1 MRITALLFLL
11 ASAVTL
17 KAQST
22 EYSFGFR
29 ISGLERKNNKTI
41 ATIAHGKDVGITQG
55 SKGSVYGVVRKDM
68 PDHNQKL
75 GTTEVTDV
83 QDKIAVLEITLDS
96 EKEVRAGDLI
106 YLNINATE
114 GWHSIYF
121 YLAQDAIQVTDQN
134 NESYFSLEEVLQR
147 DGTALRTEKFLAMQR
162 EIRNEGD
169 RRKKANDQTKVI
181 AGPNQGKLVSEV
193 LQQTDTLQVW
203 LYLYDLSQNS
213 WDNMGRTIRL
223 AEGFYSYVNEGDVA
237 SSPVLK
243 DLFVD
248 ISDSN
253 REINFNNYKRRIT
266 LALVKQWYTDANNL
280 ISKKEYAQGV
290 ALLEA
295 SIFLADKINE
305 HEQSGINSYRI
316 AEISDFQQKYELS
329 LKWYEKS
336 KLEFNAAHNEEY
348 LAFSLNAIAKAN
360 YKLKAYDQSKEEYV
374 SAIALR
380 KKLSDADPQNKSEWQ
395 QLYNSYDG
403 AGTLYLDLKDYH
415 KAEELYR
422 QSLDAARKA
431 EYKDGEAA
439 ALWNVALCIS
449 EYQGDQASV
458 IKNYSASQTL
468 YKELGDSVSV
478 AQLYKRIGKAYAK
491 LNQPAKAVENY
502 AARLNYIRVNDLSNR
517 SDALW
522 DLGLAVAENKKDYK
536 KSTDYYQQA
545 IKLYVQ
551 LHDTASWVTLL
562 NNIGFNYRDLKDSIN
577 AYKNHQEAIRIAKT
591 TKSKESLA
599 DAYDRF
605 SSSYNSFN
613 NKKKRIEYLQ
623 KALQLWGDLNNFQK
637 VAETYEKVGDAYADL
652 NLPEA
657 ARNAFMKAMTF
668 YEKSGNAIK
677 QAEMY
682 WDYAYQTGNGLH
694 NYDRSIEVYKI
705 AYDLYM
711 HAGDSADASTMLSN
725 IGQNYWSKLEYQKA
739 IESHRAAIALATQ
752 CKNKSQVASSWSK
765 LSTLYSE
772 SNNPT
777 ASVEALVNAVTALTA
792 INDSTMLSSTCVNL
806 ANAYGKS
813 KDYAKSFE
821 YFNKALAIRKAMK
834 DSSGVASTYYSMA
847 GIYQNKSD
855 FKESK
860 RYYEEALALQRKLKD
875 KSSMIYTLTNQGVI
889 EQAVD
894 NNYAVAEKHFLEA
907 QKLALELND
916 NYILGYVYGRMKGMY
931 RSQGKKDLA
940 EAYVQKS
947 LNAYRK
953 GKLWKD
959 VALTLVDIGYDASY
973 VSGDTKK
980 AMEFL
985 NQAQSMADTIKD
997 TYLQANI
1004 YGAKSGVMREM
1015 AEFTNALMYAD
1026 KGLKLY
1032 SSIENDW
1039 GVAGAY
1045 IDKGNI
1051 FKQLSEY
1058 DSAIRCQQVADS
1070 IYKKINSEYPRLA
1083 PLANLGESY
1092 TAQGNYTKGLEYYNQ
1107 SLAIMQK
1114 AHDLNENLAIIQAC
1128 IGESYLYLNN
1138 YSESE
1143 KWLKESL
1150 TTCDK
1155 VGAMRAKADNLGVMG
1170 RLKIEEKKYD
1180 EALSYLNQGVKL
1192 SKDNALRIA
1201 YLNNLVLLGKLE
1213 TERKNYDRA
1222 KPLLEECIQLSRDA
1236 TKYSTLWEGLYWLG
1250 LVYKNNKQLAESKK
1264 YLTESVQVIEK
1275 IRNKVSG
1282 GDEARKLFST
1292 DKNILNV
1299 YESLIDVLLQLGET
1313 DMAMSYLQK
1322 NNEDNLKEKFKGLD
1336 IKFENKD
1343 KTKAVVQERTMKAKV
1358 DGIEQQLANEKALP
1372 LEKRNLEKIKNLEG
1386 IKTVAESDYLKFV
1399 NQQVNVRPELTKY
1412 FNNSVQPVNFRR
1424 EKKNIPADMALLSYL
1439 PGETQLYI
1447 FVATRDTVIAKV
1459 VDIGREQL
1467 NRNINA
1473 MLNIVRSSMGTFAE
1487 VNLSTE
1493 EAERKELVADMK
1505 QTDKL
1510 IRPFEEMYH
1519 YLIAPASAEIA
1530 SKKRLGI
1537 IPTGVLNYI
1546 PFQLLGKTLAS
1557 GKFSLLINQ
1566 FSIFYVNSTSI
1577 LSVPDSRNKVFKIIA
1592 FGDPDKT
1599 LPSTEKEVDDIKKI
1613 FPSASIYLRD
1623 DATEDKAKYAPEE
1636 FNVMHFATHGNLDYE
1651 DFTKSFLTMAA
1662 NPAKKED
1669 GMLTLE
1675 ELWGMEVMN
1684 HLDIVVLS
1692 ACQTAVTKGSNE
1704 SSPVSPASGF
1714 LQNGV
1719 KSVVAT
1725 LWKVDDEATSLLM
1738 NDFYKNIK
1746 TMDAVDALRQAQISL
1761 SKNPRFAHPYYWA
1774 AEILMGDWR

>member
-1 MRITALLFLL
+1 MRITALLLFLTSFFSL
-11 ASAVTL
+11 R
-17 KAQST
+17 AQTT

-29 ISGLERKNNKTI
+29 ITSLDKKNGKII
-41 ATIAHGKDVGITQG
+41 ATINHGKDVGLAPG
-55 SKGSVYGVVRKDM
+55 SKGSAYGIVRKDLA
-68 PDHNQKL
+68 DHNQKL
-75 GTTEVTDV
+75 GAAEVIESNE
-83 QDKIAVLEITLDS
+83 KSAVLEVTLDQD
-96 EKEVRAGDLI
+96 KELRAGDLI
-106 YLNINATE
+106 YLNITTTE

-121 YLAQDAIQVTDQN
+121 YLAQDAIEIIDQN
-134 NESYFSLEEVLQR
+134 SAAYFTLNEILQQ
-147 DGTALRTEKFLAMQR
+147 DGTALRTEKFLAMQKD
-162 EIRNEGD
+162 IHVEGD
-169 RRKKANDQTKVI
+169 RRRKSNDQTKVI

-193 LQQTDTLQVW
+193 MQQADTLMVW

-213 WDNMGRTIRL
+213 WDNMGQTITL
-223 AEGFYSYVNEGDVA
+223 TDGFYSYVKEGDVA

-248 ISDSN
+248 VSDEK
-253 REINFNNYKRRIT
+253 REINFKNYKRRIT

-280 ISKKEYAQGV
+280 ISKKEYTQGV
-290 ALLEA
+290 ALLDA
-295 SIFLADKINE
+295 SVFLAGKINE

-316 AEISDFQQKYELS
+316 AEIADFEQKYELS
-329 LKWYEKS
+329 LSWFKKS
-336 KLEFNAAHNEEY
+336 KQEFEAAHNEEY
-348 LAFSLNAIAKAN
+348 LAFSLNAIAKNN
-360 YKLKAYDQSKEEYV
+360 YKLKAYDQAKIDFV
-374 SAIALR
+374 TAIALR
-380 KKLSDADPQNKSEWQ
+380 KKLSDADLENKSEWQ

-415 KAEELYR
+415 KAEDFYR
-422 QSLDAARKA
+422 LSLEAARKA
-431 EYKDGEAA
+431 EYKEGEAA
-439 ALWNVALCIS
+439 ALWNIALCIND
-449 EYQGDQASV
+449 YDGDPTGV
-458 IKNYSASQTL
+458 IKNYSASLVL
-468 YKELGDSVSV
+468 YNDLHDSVSV
-478 AQLYKRIGKAYAK
+478 AQLYKRIGKGYLK
-491 LNQPAKAVENY
+491 LNQPVKAVENY
-502 AARLNYIRVNDLSNR
+502 AARLNYLRPNDHGNR
-517 SDALW
+517 GDAFW
-522 DLGLAVAENKKDYK
+522 DLGLATSESKKDYK
-536 KSTDYYQQA
+536 KSTEYYREG
-545 IKLYVQ
+545 IKMYVL

-562 NNIGFNYRDLKDSIN
+562 NNIGFNYRDQKDSVN
-577 AYKNHQEAIRIAKT
+577 AYKNHFEAIRLAKT
-591 TKSKESLA
+591 FNNKESLA
-599 DAYDRF
+599 DSYDRL
-605 SSSYNSFN
+605 SSSYNSFKN
-613 NKKKRIEYLQ
+613 RKKRIEYLQ
-623 KALQLWGDLNNFQK
+623 LALELWGERNDFAK
-637 VAETYEKVGDAYADL
+637 SAETLEKLGDVYADL
-652 NLPEA
+652 NQPEP
-657 ARNAFMKAMTF
+657 ARNAFMKAMSF
-668 YEKSGNAIK
+668 YEKAGNAIK

-682 WDYAYQTGNGLH
+682 WDYAYQTGSGLH

-739 IESHRAAIALATQ
+739 IESHRAAIALAKQ

-777 ASVEALVNAVTALTA
+777 ASVEALVNAVDALTA
-792 INDSTMLSSTCVNL
+792 INDSTTLSTTCVNL

-813 KDYAKSFE
+813 KDYAKAFE
-821 YFNKALAIRKAMK
+821 YFNKALVIRKALK

-847 GIYQNKSD
+847 GVYQNKSD

-860 RYYEEALALQRKLKD
+860 KYYEEALALQRKLKD
-875 KSSMIYTLTNQGVI
+875 KSSMIYTLANQGVI

-907 QKLALELND
+907 QKLAVELND

-940 EAYVQKS
+940 EAYLQKS

-959 VALTLVDIGYDASY
+959 VAITLVDIGYDASY

-980 AMEFL
+980 AMEYL

-1015 AEFTNALMYAD
+1015 AEFNNALMYAD

-1092 TAQGNYTKGLEYYNQ
+1092 TAQGDYAKGLEYYKQ
-1107 SLAIMQK
+1107 SLAIMQR

-1128 IGESYLYLNN
+1128 IGESHLYLNN
-1138 YSESE
+1138 YTESE

-1150 TTCDK
+1150 ATCDK

-1180 EALSYLNQGVKL
+1180 EALNYLNQGVKL

-1213 TERKNYDRA
+1213 TQRKNYDRA

-1250 LVYKNNKQLAESKK
+1250 IVYKNNKQLAESKK

-1313 DMAMSYLQK
+1313 DLAMSYLQK
-1322 NNEDNLKEKFKGLD
+1322 NNEDNLKAKFKGLD

-1343 KTKAVVQERTMKAKV
+1343 KTKAVVQERSMKAKV

-1372 LEKRNLEKIKNLEG
+1372 TEKRNLEKIKNLEG
-1386 IKTVAESDYLKFV
+1386 IKTVAETDYLKFV

-1447 FVATRDTVIAKV
+1447 FVATHDTVIAKV

-1473 MLNIVRSSMGTFAE
+1473 MLNIARSSLGNFST
-1487 VNLSTE
+1487 VDLSTE
-1493 EAERKELVADMK
+1493 DAERKELVADMK
-1505 QTDKL
+1505 QTDKML
-1510 IRPFEEMYH
+1510 KPFEEMYH

-1546 PFQLLGKTLAS
+1546 PFQMLGKTLAN

-1566 FSIFYVNSTSI
+1566 FAIFYVNSTSI
-1577 LSVPDSRNKVFKIIA
+1577 LSVPDTKNKVFKIIA

-1613 FPSASIYLRD
+1613 FPSASIYLRE
-1623 DATEDKAKYAPEE
+1623 DATEDKAKFAPEE

-1662 NPAKKED
+1662 NPSKKED

-1746 TMDAVDALRQAQISL
+1746 TMDAVDALRQAQVNL
-1761 SKNPRFAHPYYWA
+1761 SKNPKFSHPYYWA